1 MYGGL
6 TYGVVRK
13 MTLQRAAIIIP
24 TILVIIFVGSICQ
37 ALVDTKLIEEVLNK
51 AVLDDKDKKVID
63 DFVAD
68 AVQDLVRTV
77 DFTAIAKTR
86 SIILSKQGTRAQYA
100 QNFSESVHKHISE
113 GFQYAG
119 TIPESRRFIV
129 VTNLLILIDG
139 LKDPALIEMAVRM
152 LDDKNQAVRYW
163 AVRAVTNA
171 GMLERLSKSTPPGP
185 SAAVVIGQITN
196 RLTGLVETSSPET
209 QALIADFAA
218 RIDGAGAEQLLL
230 KVADVR
236 TNSYAD
242 WTVKYELVDTAILRI
257 LCDKV
262 VSAGSSKADLARR
275 FAQLYSYAIQR
286 YIAGQDLLSDTSKQQ
301 LASVLVETEKQ
312 CIGKLL
318 GGEPWFSIRRAVE
331 GSDFSELR
339 KEHDKLLGSASTAGA
354 LVSKLR
360 FDYGQ
365 EPNGSTRTSPATLS
379 PAPTPKPSQ

>member
-1 MYGGL
+1 
-6 TYGVVRK
+6 
-13 MTLQRAAIIIP
+13 MTLQHAVVIIP
-24 TILVIIFVGSICQ
+24 TILIILFAGSICQ
-37 ALVDTKLIEEVLNK
+37 ALVDTKLIEEVHNK
-51 AVLDDKDKKVID
+51 AVLDARDLKVID
-63 DFVAD
+63 DFVAV

-86 SIILSKQGTRAQYA
+86 SIILSKQGTQAQYV
-100 QNFSESVHKHISE
+100 QKFSESAYRHISE

-119 TIPESRRFIV
+119 ALPEDRRFIV

-139 LKDPALIEMAVRM
+139 LKDPALIELVLRK

-163 AVRAVTNA
+163 AVRAVTNT
-171 GMLERLSKSTPPGP
+171 GMLERLSKAAPPGP
-185 SAAVVIGQITN
+185 SAAVVIGQIIS

-209 QALIADFAA
+209 LALIADFAA
-218 RIDGAGAEQLLL
+218 RVDSAGAEQLLL

-236 TNSYAD
+236 IKSYAD
-242 WTVKYELVDTAILRI
+242 WTVSYELVDSAILRV
-257 LCDKV
+257 LCDKA

-286 YIAGQDLLSDTSKQQ
+286 YIDGRDLLSDTPKQQ
-301 LASVLVETEKQ
+301 LASVIVETEKQ

-331 GSDFSELR
+331 GNDFSELR

-365 EPNGSTRTSPATLS
+365 EPNGSIRTWPAILP
-379 PAPTPKPSQ
+379 PAPKQPAKTVP